1 MTKYLRPDSASKQS
15 RYRASL
21 ARARHTVSVGGRRK
35 RGSYD
40 TITYSNIRERGR
52 RRPFMNWDTERPYAL
67 NIQFKIRFFGML
79 HHHVGHGPD
88 KAAKRFQQANTRW
101 ESIFPRTR
109 KFSMKVYERRRAYM

>member
-1 MTKYLRPDSASKQS
+1 MTKYLRPDSASKRS

-21 ARARHTVSVGGRRK
+21 AKARRTVSVSTKRK

-40 TITYSNIRERGR
+40 SMTYSNVRERGR
-52 RRPFMNWDTERPYAL
+52 RRPFMNYETERPYAL

-79 HHHVGHGPD
+79 HHYVGHGPER
-88 KAAKRFQQANTRW
+88 AAKRFKQANYRW

-109 KFSMKVYERRRAYM
+109 RFSRKVYDRRRAYM